1 MCVRVCM
8 YGTYMY
14 VYVYAC
20 TVHEIQHI
28 HVRVCMYTC
37 MYNVCTVHACI
48 RVCIYGTCVYV
59 YACVLHV
66 CTVHT
71 CTCTC
76 MHVHV
81 YIAHVC
87 TCMYVGYMRV
97 RVYACIVNVCTCMYV
112 CRIHACT
119 CIHVQYMCVRVCT
132 MYVRYMRVRV
142 CIYST
147 CVYVYACVL
156 HVSTCM
162 HVRYTTHTGSYVQSL
177 ISILFLFRFDGI
189 SYMRDEK
196 EERKQARSNK
206 QTRQSNTAHPRQS
219 LFLEKMNC
227 LGWDSNPRHSIL

>member
-1 MCVRVCM
+1 MCLRV
-8 YGTYMY
+8 
-14 VYVYAC
+14 
-20 TVHEIQHI
+20 
-28 HVRVCMYTC
+28 
-37 MYNVCTVHACI
+37 
-48 RVCIYGTCVYV
+48 
-59 YACVLHV
+59 
-66 CTVHT
+66 
-71 CTCTC
+71 
-76 MHVHV
+76 
-81 YIAHVC
+81 
-87 TCMYVGYMRV
+87 CMYVGYMRV
-97 RVYACIVNVCTCMYV
+97 RVYMYSTCVYV
-112 CRIHACT
+112 YVH
-119 CIHVQYMCVRVCT
+119 VCT

-156 HVSTCM
+156 HVSMCM